1 MRRSQRRT
9 SCLGVQCA
17 ALVEQRVEGEG
28 GERRGGGGEGRWAFE
43 QQRAAIQIAWP
54 CGLEQSKRSQ
64 AL

>member
-28 GERRGGGGEGRWAFE
+28 GERGGEGADGRLNSNE
-43 QQRAAIQIAWP
+43 QRY
-54 CGLEQSKRSQ
+54 R
-64 AL
+64 